1 MSLDTDELLETCDR
15 LKDIFAKRASKY
27 DAEASF
33 PVENYEDL
41 RKEGMMGMM
50 VPESHG
56 GMGANFYQYTR
67 AAGRYAQGCAST
79 AVSFNM
85 HNIVIGALAEADLSA
100 VEGRFGEI
108 MKKFQ
113 SWAFAEAMDGKVF
126 GAALTEPNVGFHPG
140 SLSTTYK
147 KVDGGFILNGK
158 KSFVSM
164 SGHADYYVVAAVPE
178 VQPGGEV
185 PVVSWLVIPKDDPG
199 IEIEEMWNTMG
210 MRGTVS
216 NNMKLN
222 EIFVPRNRLF
232 LGFEGLVLQK
242 LATEPHFVVGGFTA
256 CYFGVI
262 EAIYNFTIEHQKRR
276 KMAGKETPL
285 IDSEMIQTRMGEM
298 SVKVEAA
305 RQLVYHAARMV
316 VTDRGSKETNAAI
329 HRAKFYVGEIG
340 PEIASMAV
348 RACGGGTISKHLPM
362 ERYYRDI
369 RCCGLM
375 PAKSDECLWYVGK
388 EAFGV
393 DVNKPSE
400 TYW

>member
-1 MSLDTDELLETCDR
+1 MSLNTEELMVQCHE
-15 LKDIFAKRASKY
+15 LKEKFAVRAPKY

-33 PVENYEDL
+33 PVENYADL
-41 RKEGMMGMM
+41 REAGMMGLM

-67 AAGRYAQGCAST
+67 AAGIFAQGCAST

-85 HNIVIGALAEADLSA
+85 HNIVIGALAEADLSG
-100 VEGRFGEI
+100 VEGRFGQI
-108 MKKFQ
+108 MKDFQ
-113 SWAFAEAMDGKVF
+113 DWAFNEAMAGKVF

-164 SGHADYYVVAAVPE
+164 SGYADYYVVAAVPE

-185 PVVSWLVIPKDDPG
+185 PVVSWLVLPKDDPG
-199 IEIEEMWNTMG
+199 IEIESMWNTMG

-216 NNMKLN
+216 NNMKLTDV
-222 EIFVPRNRLF
+222 FVPRNRLF

-242 LATEPHFVVGGFTA
+242 LASEPHFVVGGFTA

-262 EAIYNFTIEHQKRR
+262 EAIYNFTINHQKRR
-276 KMAGKETPL
+276 KMAGTETPL
-285 IDSEMIQTRMGEM
+285 IENEMIQSRMGEM
-298 SVKVEAA
+298 SVLVEAA
-305 RQLVYHAARMV
+305 RQLVYHAANLV
-316 VTDRGSKETNAAI
+316 VTNRGEKETNAAV
-329 HRAKFYVGEIG
+329 HRAKYFVGEMG
-340 PEIASMAV
+340 PQIASMAV

-362 ERYYRDI
+362 ERFYRDI

-388 EAFGV
+388 EAFGI
-393 DVNKPSE
+393 DINKPSE

>member
-1 MSLDTDELLETCDR
+1 MALDTQQLITQCETLR
-15 LKDIFAKRASKY
+15 DIFAKRASKY

-33 PVENYEDL
+33 PVENYQDL
-41 RKEGMMGMM
+41 RKAGMMGLM

-67 AAGRYAQGCAST
+67 AAGTYAQGCAST

-85 HNIVIGALAEADLSA
+85 HNIVIGALAEADLSQI
-100 VEGRFGEI
+100 EGSFGRV
-108 MKKFQ
+108 MKNFQ
-113 SWAFAEAMDGKVF
+113 NWAFEQALAGKVF

-140 SLSTTYK
+140 ALSTTYR
-147 KVDGGFILNGK
+147 KVEGGFILNGK

-164 SGHADYYVVAAVPE
+164 SGYADYYVVAAVPE
-178 VQPGGEV
+178 KQPGGEV
-185 PVVSWLVIPKDDPG
+185 PVVSWLVIPKEDPG
-199 IEIEEMWNTMG
+199 IEIEAMWNTMG

-216 NNMKLN
+216 NNMKLKDV
-222 EIFVPRNRLF
+222 FVPRDRLF
-232 LGFEGLVLQK
+232 LGVEGLVLQK
-242 LATEPHFVVGGFTA
+242 LASEPHFVVGGFTA

-262 EAIYNFTIEHQKRR
+262 DAIYRFTIEHQKRR
-276 KMAGKETPL
+276 KMAGQEVPL
-285 IDSEMIQTRMGEM
+285 IKNEMIQSRMGEM
-298 SVKVEAA
+298 SVQVEAA

-316 VTDRGSKETNAAI
+316 VENRGAQETNAAI
-329 HRAKFYVGEIG
+329 HRAKYFVGELG
-340 PEIASMAV
+340 PQIASMAV

-362 ERYYRDI
+362 ERFYRDI

-388 EAFGV
+388 HAFGI
-393 DVNKPSE
+393 DINKPAE